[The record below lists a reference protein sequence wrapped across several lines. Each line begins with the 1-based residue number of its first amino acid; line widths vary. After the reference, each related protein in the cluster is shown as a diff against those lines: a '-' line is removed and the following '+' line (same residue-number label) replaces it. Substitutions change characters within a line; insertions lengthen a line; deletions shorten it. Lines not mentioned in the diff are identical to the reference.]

1 MGERRKFSREFKAD
15 AVRLV
20 VEGGGTIADVAQ
32 DLGIRADML
41 RRWKWQVEEA
51 GESAF
56 PGSGRMVGRDEE
68 VRRLQ
73 RQLRR
78 VTMER
83 DILKKALGIVSED
96 PS

>member
-1 MGERRKFSREFKAD
+1 MRERRKFSREFKTE

-20 VEGGGTIADVAQ
+20 KESGATIGEVAR
-32 DLGIRADML
+32 DLEIRADML
-41 RRWKWQVEEA
+41 RRWKRQVEEEGRA
-51 GESAF
+51 AF
-56 PGSGRMVGRDEE
+56 PGSGRLVDRDEE

-83 DILKKALGIVSED
+83 DILKKALGIVSEE
-96 PS
+96 P

>member
-1 MGERRKFSREFKAD
+1 
-15 AVRLV
+15 
-20 VEGGGTIADVAQ
+20 
-32 DLGIRADML
+32 
-41 RRWKWQVEEA
+41 
-51 GESAF
+51 
-56 PGSGRMVGRDEE
+56 MVDRDEE

-96 PS
+96 P

>member
-15 AVRLV
+15 AVALV
-20 VEGGGTIADVAQ
+20 KESGAKIEEVSRE
-32 DLGIRADML
+32 LGIRPDML
-41 RRWKWQVEEA
+41 RRWKRQVERE
-51 GESAF
+51 GGSAF
-56 PGSGRMVGRDEE
+56 PGSGRLVERDEE

-83 DILKKALGIVSED
+83 DILKKALGIVSEER
-96 PS
+96 